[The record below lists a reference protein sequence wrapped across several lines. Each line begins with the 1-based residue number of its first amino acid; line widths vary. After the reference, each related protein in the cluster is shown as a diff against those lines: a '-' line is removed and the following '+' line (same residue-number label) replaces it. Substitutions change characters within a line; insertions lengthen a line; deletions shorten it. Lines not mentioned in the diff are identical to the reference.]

1 MVVVVGVLCP
11 LPSPIRPRPSSPE
24 RGGRRQFGDGCGG
37 LVWRWRRIQLN
48 GHHQQKKK
56 KRKLKPHCRRHHHL
70 PINPPTH
77 PSIIIISVGLGLFLP
92 VIISFFDLVLGCPS
106 CGSAAPFSA
115 QRFYLLST
123 RLIFF
128 FSGCWGGGGAI
139 CFGVAR
145 QSKYTLVHPCTA
157 NVFRVWAS
165 HQPRMRWC

>member
-1 MVVVVGVLCP
+1 MCSALCRAQYAP
-11 LPSPIRPRPSSPE
+11 GPPHPKGEEDDNLE
-24 RGGRRQFGDGCGG
+24 TDAVAWCGDGGEFNSTG
-37 LVWRWRRIQLN
+37 IIN
-48 GHHQQKKK
+48 KKKK

-128 FSGCWGGGGAI
+128 FSGCWGGGAI